1 MLKKLSLF
9 LNKKNSIAKKKSS
22 INKIRNFAN
31 MKKSKIANNLNES
44 YFILVRN
51 ND

>member
-1 MLKKLSLF
+1 LNLL
-9 LNKKNSIAKKKSS
+9 LNKKNFIAKKKNS

-31 MKKSKIANNLNES
+31 TKKSKIANNLNEN
-44 YFILVRN
+44 YFVLVQN